1 MPDAM
6 PIYIHTVYCLHKSD
20 THGVKFSDNI
30 QFDGSMILDIR
41 KCEVGTKFDNPIK
54 QVTM

>member
-1 MPDAM
+1 M

-41 KCEVGTKFDNPIK
+41 KCEVGTKFNNPIK